1 MNEFSIIIYD
11 GSHFEEWNNFIA
23 KAKNATFLFHRDF
36 MEYHRD
42 RFNDYSLMVYK
53 RDVLV
58 AVLPATVEKDVV
70 TSHAGLTY
78 GGLICAS
85 NIRSQTFFDAFAKV
99 LEFLEQRQ
107 ISNLEIKVIPKIYN
121 TDFADE
127 LEYIAFVTDAAL
139 MRRDLLSVVNLA
151 KPISFVNNKKSEI
164 KKAIKNQLTVLETD
178 DMRDFWEQI
187 LVPNLQRKYQKLPV
201 HTLEEIRT
209 LKGFFSNQIRQF
221 NVYSDRIIGGA
232 TVFVTETT
240 AHVQYISGLDNYNN
254 LGGLDL
260 LHAHLIENVFADKQ
274 FFDFGISNVEE
285 GRKLNKGLLYWKEGF
300 GARAVVQNFYRIKTT
315 NHLKLKQLWI

>member
-11 GSHFEEWNNFIA
+11 RSHFEEWNNFIS

-36 MEYHRD
+36 MEYHQD
-42 RFNDYSLMVYK
+42 RFTDYSLMVYK
-53 RDVLV
+53 KDILV

-78 GGLICAS
+78 GGLICTS
-85 NIRSQTFFDAFAKV
+85 SIRSQNFFEAFAKV

-107 ISNLEIKVIPKIYN
+107 ISNLEIKVIPVMYN

-127 LEYIAFVTDAAL
+127 LEYIAFVTEATL
-139 MRRDLLSVVNLA
+139 MRRDLLSVIDLA
-151 KPISFVNNKKSEI
+151 KPTSFGSNKKSEI
-164 KKAIKNQLTVLETD
+164 KKAIKNHLTVLETD
-178 DMRDFWEQI
+178 DMRDFWEQV
-187 LVPNLQRKYQKLPV
+187 LVPNLERKYHKSPV
-201 HTLEEIRT
+201 HTLEEIQI
-209 LKGFFSNQIRQF
+209 LKGFFPNQIRQF

-232 TVFVTETT
+232 MVFETETT
-240 AHVQYISGLDNYNN
+240 AHVQYIAGVDGYNN

-260 LHAHLIENVFADKQ
+260 LHAHLIEDVFAGKQ
-274 FFDFGISNVEE
+274 FFDFGISNEEE